1 VLLVGQ
7 WLGQEMLSMLPS
19 YQLLIETT
27 CSSLAQYLE
36 DFRLP
41 TEAEQQQL
49 QAVHVDL
56 GCSCDVCRQV
66 AAFLQ
71 DGTCTSTDVEV
82 KHSSCSCCRG
92 QHYGPDWQVQ
102 DFMGCRASRPVAAL
116 CQ

>member
-1 VLLVGQ
+1 MHCSFDCKWWQQQAPAVLLVGQ

-19 YQLLIETT
+19 YQLLIGAT

-36 DFRLP
+36 KFRLP

-49 QAVHVDL
+49 RAVHVDL

-71 DGTCTSTDVEV
+71 DGTCSSADVEV
-82 KHSSCSCCRG
+82 MTG
-92 QHYGPDWQVQ
+92 QLQ
-102 DFMGCRASRPVAAL
+102 L
-116 CQ
+116 L